1 MSGFICCFWWFLL
14 GLLLGW
20 VLNWLFDKFFRRGG
34 SSGGDDAARYRASN
48 VHSPAPAPAPSPVPA
63 PAPMNVTAAS
73 MQPSVA
79 NVVAGVSAASL
90 ASAAAAFGF
99 SHLKSANGYDN
110 FEIIEGIGPKIN
122 GVLHAAGVHTFTS
135 LAEMDVSSV
144 SKILDAAGPNF
155 KLANPG
161 SWAEQAGLCAN
172 GSWDALKKLQDELIA
187 GVALKPDQ
195 S

>member
-20 VLNWLFDKFFRRGG
+20 LLNWLFDKFFRRGG
-34 SSGGDDAARYRASN
+34 SSSGDDAVRYRAPIVTPLAPPPPPSLAP
-48 VHSPAPAPAPSPVPA
+48 VSAPAASFSPAVSGGA
-63 PAPMNVTAAS
+63 
-73 MQPSVA
+73 
-79 NVVAGVSAASL
+79 AGVSGASL

-99 SHLKSANGYDN
+99 SHLKSPNGYDN

-122 GVLHAAGVHTFTS
+122 GVLHAAGVHTFPA
-135 LAEMDVSSV
+135 LADMDVAAIA
-144 SKILDAAGPNF
+144 KILDAAGPNF

-161 SWAEQAGLCAN
+161 SWGEQAALCAR
-172 GSWDALKKLQDELIA
+172 GSWDALKTLQDDLVA

>member
-20 VLNWLFDKFFRRGG
+20 LLNWLFDKFFRRGG
-34 SSGGDDAARYRASN
+34 SGGDDAVRYRAPTL
-48 VHSPAPAPAPSPVPA
+48 HTPAAAAALVPSTTNEP
-63 PAPMNVTAAS
+63 AAS
-73 MQPSVA
+73 LQPSVA
-79 NVVAGVSAASL
+79 GADAGVSAATL

-99 SHLKSANGYDN
+99 SHLKSPSGDDN

-122 GVLHAAGVHTFTS
+122 GVLHAAGVHTFAA
-135 LAEMDVSSV
+135 LAEMDVPSI

-161 SWAEQAGLCAN
+161 SWAEQARLCAS
-172 GSWDALKKLQDELIA
+172 GSWDVLKKLQDELVA